1 MKLLYHIT
9 LISIIAIT
17 FLTSCVER
25 YHPDELYLRPGILVI
40 SAHITD
46 NPGIQFIEISR
57 SSHIESPG
65 FQAELDCYIELIRED
80 GESHNFSSSD
90 RPGFYAADLDTAFL
104 RPGMLFQLQVVTG
117 DGEEYHSDFDK
128 IRPVPAI
135 DSVYYEVESMKY
147 WGEDDPVPGI
157 RFFADF
163 TYDDE
168 AYEYIRWELKETY
181 EFHNPDMAA
190 YIYVN
195 WRTVRLMEE
204 EENPKVCY
212 FTHELPAVHSL
223 STKEID
229 FGSFSKP
236 FDFVPNDQMEQ
247 KLHHKYSLLIRQYSL
262 GPEGYQYWHELGA
275 NNQEQGQI
283 FNKQPA
289 LLNSNICNIADE
301 NEKVLG
307 FFTMSAMQETRA
319 FAQEIPGFDTS
330 PLPGYCLPIDRGPG
344 SNRPTNFPSYFARAS
359 FEGTSVFAEVNK
371 HCVDCR
377 EYKKSTEV
385 KPDFW

>member
-1 MKLLYHIT
+1 MKLLYNIT
-9 LISIIAIT
+9 LIIVIAMT

-46 NPGIQFIEISR
+46 KPGIQFIEISR

-135 DSVYYEVESMKY
+135 DSVYYEVESMSY
-147 WGEDDPVPGI
+147 RGEDDPVPGI

-163 TYDDE
+163 TYDDQ
-168 AYEYIRWELKETY
+168 AYEYLRWELTETY
-181 EFHNPDMAA
+181 EFHNPDMEA
-190 YIYVN
+190 YIHVS
-195 WRTVRLMEE
+195 WWTVRLMEE

-212 FTHELPAVHSL
+212 LTHELPAVHSL
-223 STKEID
+223 STKEFG

-247 KLHHKYSLLIRQYSL
+247 KLHHKYSLLVRQYSL
-262 GPEGYQYWHELGA
+262 GPEGYQYWHDLGA

-301 NEKVLG
+301 NEKILG

-319 FAQEIPGFDTS
+319 FAEEIPGFDNS

-359 FEGTSVFAEVNK
+359 FEGTSVYAEVNK